1 MKIESQLL
9 PPLAVK
15 EEEIDPLG
23 GEEELGIFQILDKLE
38 EVTEAL
44 LTRWIIFCLKA
55 YLTTLVR
62 LGCQRRE
69 DKQLYM
75 F

>member
-38 EVTEAL
+38 EATEAL
-44 LTRWIIFCLKA
+44 LTRWIIVFKIFGSNLKIFCDSLNI
-55 YLTTLVR
+55 
-62 LGCQRRE
+62 
-69 DKQLYM
+69 
-75 F
+75 

>member
-15 EEEIDPLG
+15 EEEIGPLEG
-23 GEEELGIFQILDKLE
+23 QEELGIFQMLDKLE

-44 LTRWIIFCLKA
+44 LTR
-55 YLTTLVR
+55 
-62 LGCQRRE
+62 
-69 DKQLYM
+69 
-75 F
+75 